1 VQQPLI
7 LAHAFGA
14 RYDLPIPLKL
24 FVLGG
29 AVVVV
34 LSFLVAERR
43 TVDTSRERLAV
54 DVTYTRP
61 WTRAG
66 VVWATVSMLFLA
78 FLVIVGIT
86 GSQEIPE
93 NIVPTSFWLV
103 IWIIVPLSCGI
114 LGDWTQA
121 VNPFATLARLCDRPG
136 LRKAVLGSEAPVGW
150 PSWLGWWPAVV
161 LYFLT
166 ACGELVFNKT
176 AVQPRVTAVSLL
188 VYALASAFCGLMFG
202 RRWLERGEMFSV
214 LFSTWGRLG
223 YFRFGA
229 EGRSGF
235 AGGLDV
241 PFEPSPS
248 RTAFVLLLLVS
259 VNFDGLI
266 STPHWTSL
274 TNHLKLSAPDK
285 SKQLELF
292 ATLVFLAIAVVVY
305 AVFGAFAFAAARAA
319 GVRERLTAALAD
331 LLPSMLP
338 IAFGYL
344 IAHNL
349 QYVLIN
355 SQLLLPLIG
364 NPTGL
369 NSWPIHLFFPF
380 NDNFEPHVKFL
391 PNEFYWYFA
400 VVVIIVV
407 HIVAVVIAH
416 RNLTLRSTGRAEAR
430 RGEYRWLVA
439 MVSYTMLSLWLI
451 AQPLTKEDKPAT
463 SSALSARPVAASH
476 VLALASTVLP
486 PGR

>member
-1 VQQPLI
+1 VEQPLI

-43 TVDTSRERLAV
+43 TVDTSIKTV
-54 DVTYTRP
+54 PTDVTYIRP
-61 WTRAG
+61 WTRSG
-66 VVWATVSMLFLA
+66 VIWASISMLFLA
-78 FLVIVGIT
+78 FLIIVGIT

-103 IWIIVPLSCGI
+103 VWIIVPLTCGI

-121 VNPFATLARLCDRPG
+121 LNPFATLAKLCDRPG
-136 LRKAVLGSEAPVGW
+136 LRRTVLGSERPVGW
-150 PSWLGWWPAVV
+150 PAKLGWWPAVV

-166 ACGELVFNKT
+166 ACGELIVNKT
-176 AVQPRVTAVSLL
+176 AVQPRITALSLL
-188 VYALASAFCGLMFG
+188 VYALVSSFCGLMFG

-223 YFRFGA
+223 FFRFGA
-229 EGRSGF
+229 YGRRGF

-274 TNHLKLSAPDK
+274 TTHLKLAAPHPAYR
-285 SKQLELF
+285 LEIF

-305 AVFGAFAFAAARAA
+305 AVFGGFAYAAARAA
-319 GVRERLTAALAD
+319 GVRERLVAALAD

-391 PNEFYWYFA
+391 PNSFYWYFA
-400 VVVIIVV
+400 VVVIIAV
-407 HIVAVVIAH
+407 HIIAVVIAH
-416 RNLTLRSTGRAEAR
+416 RHLTLRSTGRAQAR

-439 MVSYTMLSLWLI
+439 MVAYTMLSLWLI
-451 AQPLTKEDKPAT
+451 AQPLTKEDKPAS
-463 SSALSARPVAASH
+463 SSALPSRPAATSYVLSSAA
-476 VLALASTVLP
+476 P

>member
-1 VQQPLI
+1 MPQPLI

-43 TVDTSRERLAV
+43 TVDTSRETV
-54 DVTYTRP
+54 PTDVTYLRP
-61 WTRAG
+61 WTTGAAA
-66 VVWATVSMLFLA
+66 WATVSMLFLA

-93 NIVPTSFWLV
+93 NIVPTTFWLV
-103 IWIIVPLSCGI
+103 VWIIVPLTCGI

-121 VNPFATLARLCDRPG
+121 VNPFATLAKLCDRPG
-136 LRKAVLGSEAPVGW
+136 LRKALLGSEAPVGW
-150 PSWLGWWPAVV
+150 PDKLGWWPAVV

-176 AVQPRVTAVSLL
+176 AVQPRVTAIAL
-188 VYALASAFCGLMFG
+188 VIYALVSAFGGLMFG

-223 YFRFGA
+223 FLRFGA
-229 EGRSGF
+229 QGRRGF

-266 STPHWTSL
+266 STPHWATVTRNL
-274 TNHLKLSAPDK
+274 HLAAPDK
-285 SKQLELF
+285 SHQLELF
-292 ATLVFLAIAVVVY
+292 ATLVFLAIAVVVF
-305 AVFGAFAFAAARAA
+305 AVFGGFAYAAARAA
-319 GVRERLTAALAD
+319 GVRERMTAALAD

-369 NSWPIHLFFPF
+369 ESWPIHLFYPF
-380 NDNFEPHVKFL
+380 NDNFEPHVAFL
-391 PNEFYWYFA
+391 PNAFYWYFA
-400 VVVIIVV
+400 VVVIIAV

-416 RNLTLRSTGRAEAR
+416 RHLTLRSLGRAEAR
-430 RGEYRWLVA
+430 RGEYRWLIA
-439 MVSYTMLSLWLI
+439 MVAYTMLSLWLI
-451 AQPLTKEDKPAT
+451 AQPLTKEEKP
-463 SSALSARPVAASH
+463 SSSESSGLVRPAVTAPLVVAAP
-476 VLALASTVLP
+476 AP
-486 PGR
+486 

>member
-1 VQQPLI
+1 VDSVQPLY

-43 TVDTSRERLAV
+43 TVDTSRETVPADSSYV
-54 DVTYTRP
+54 RP
-61 WTRAG
+61 MTTSGWVGA
-66 VVWATVSMLFLA
+66 AISLLFLA
-78 FLVIVGIT
+78 FLIIVGIT

-93 NIVPTSFWLV
+93 NIVPTTFWLV
-103 IWIIVPLSCGI
+103 IWIIVPLTCGI
-114 LGDWTQA
+114 FGDWTQA
-121 VNPFATLARLCDRPG
+121 LNPFAALAKICDKPG
-136 LRKAVLGSEAPVGW
+136 LRKALFGSEAPVGW

-166 ACGELVFNKT
+166 ACGELIYNKT
-176 AVQPRVTAVSLL
+176 AVQPKITAIALL
-188 VYALASAFCGLMFG
+188 VYALVSAFLGLMFG
-202 RRWLERGEMFSV
+202 RSWLEKGEVFSV
-214 LFSTWGRLG
+214 LFATWGRLG
-223 YFRFGA
+223 FFRFGTQ
-229 EGRSGF
+229 GRRGF

-266 STPHWTSL
+266 STPHWTTL
-274 TNHLKLSAPDK
+274 TRNLDLAAPHPAYKLETFGVA
-285 SKQLELF
+285 
-292 ATLVFLAIAVVVY
+292 VFLSIAIAVFT
-305 AVFGAFAFAAARAA
+305 VFGLFAYAAARAA
-319 GVRERLTAALAD
+319 GSRVKLVPALAD

-355 SQLLLPLIG
+355 SQLLFPLIG

-369 NSWPIHLFFPF
+369 DSWPIHLPYPL
-380 NDNFEPHVKFL
+380 NDNFEPRVKFL
-391 PNEFYWYFA
+391 PNSFYWYFA
-400 VVVIIVV
+400 VVVIIAV

-416 RNLTLRSTGRAEAR
+416 RHLTLRSHARADAR

-439 MVSYTMLSLWLI
+439 MVAYTMLSLWLI

-463 SSALSARPVAASH
+463 SSSLPRPAATAHLVVAA
-476 VLALASTVLP
+476 A

>member
-1 VQQPLI
+1 VDSAQPLI

-29 AVVVV
+29 AAVVV

-43 TVDTSRERLAV
+43 DVDTSRTDPPV
-54 DVTYTRP
+54 DVSYIRP
-61 WTRAG
+61 TGTGG
-66 VVWATVSMLFLA
+66 VVGGVIGLLVLA
-78 FLVIVGIT
+78 FLIIVGIT

-93 NIVPTSFWLV
+93 NIVPTSFWL
-103 IWIIVPLSCGI
+103 IAWIIVPLTCGI

-121 VNPFATLARLCDRPG
+121 LNPFATLAKLFDRPG
-136 LRKAVLGSEAPVGW
+136 FRKALLGSEAAVRW
-150 PSWLGWWPAVV
+150 PAKLGWWPAVV

-166 ACGELVFNKT
+166 SCGELIFNKT
-176 AVQPRVTAVSLL
+176 AVQPRVTAIALL
-188 VYALASAFCGLMFG
+188 VYAVVSGFLGLMFG
-202 RRWLERGEMFSV
+202 RSWLERGEMFSV
-214 LFSTWGRLG
+214 LYATWGRLG
-223 YFRFGA
+223 FFRFGA
-229 EGRSGF
+229 QGRRGF

-266 STPHWTSL
+266 STPHWNTIK
-274 TNHLKLSAPDK
+274 TNLKLVAPNK
-285 SKQLELF
+285 SGQLELF
-292 ATLVFLAIAVVVY
+292 SVVVFLAIAAAVF
-305 AVFGAFAFAAARAA
+305 AVFGIFAYAAARAA
-319 GVRERLTAALAD
+319 GSRSRFVASLAD

-355 SQLLLPLIG
+355 SQLMLPLIG

-369 NSWPIHLFFPF
+369 DSWPIHLAYPF
-380 NDNFEPHVKFL
+380 NDDFEVHNKFL
-391 PNEFYWYFA
+391 PNSFYWYFA
-400 VVVIIVV
+400 VVVIIAV

-416 RNLTLRSTGRAEAR
+416 RHITLRSKARANAR

-439 MVSYTMLSLWLI
+439 MVAYTMLSLWLI
-451 AQPLTKEDKPAT
+451 AQPLTKESGSA
-463 SSALSARPVAASH
+463 SSATPARPAVTTA
-476 VLALASTVLP
+476 VLAADSS
-486 PGR
+486 R

>member
-1 VQQPLI
+1 MQQPLI

-29 AVVVV
+29 AAVVV

-43 TVDTSRERLAV
+43 AVDTSQEVVAT
-54 DVTYTRP
+54 DVTYLRP
-61 WTRAG
+61 WDTAAAI
-66 VVWATVSMLFLA
+66 WSTISLLFLA

-93 NIVPTSFWLV
+93 NIVPTTFWLV
-103 IWIIVPLSCGI
+103 VWIIVPLTCGL

-121 VNPFATLARLCDRPG
+121 INPFAALARFADKPG
-136 LRKAVLGSEAPVGW
+136 LRKVLLGSEAPVSW
-150 PSWLGWWPAVV
+150 PDKLGWWPAVV
-161 LYFLT
+161 LYFMT
-166 ACGELVFNKT
+166 ACGELIVNKS
-176 AVQPRVTAVSLL
+176 AVQPRVTAIGLL
-188 VYALASAFCGLMFG
+188 VYALVSAFAGLMFG
-202 RRWLERGEMFSV
+202 KRWLERGEMFSV
-214 LFSTWGRLG
+214 LYSTWGRLG
-223 YFRFGA
+223 FFRFGA
-229 EGRSGF
+229 QGRKGF

-241 PFEPSPS
+241 PFEPAPS

-266 STPHWTSL
+266 STPHWTTL
-274 TNHLKLSAPDK
+274 TTHLKLVAPDK

-292 ATLVFLAIAVVVY
+292 GTVVFLAIAVAVW
-305 AVFGAFAFAAARAA
+305 AVFGGFAYAAARAA
-319 GVRERLTAALAD
+319 GVRERMTAALAS
-331 LLPSMLP
+331 LLPSMVP

-369 NSWPIHLFFPF
+369 NSWPIHLFYPF

-407 HIVAVVIAH
+407 HIIAVVIAH
-416 RNLTLRSTGRAEAR
+416 RNLTLRSRDRVTAR

-439 MVSYTMLSLWLI
+439 MVAYTMLSLWLI
-451 AQPLTKEDKPAT
+451 AQPLTKEEKPAS
-463 SSALSARPVAASH
+463 SSALARPPVTAPLVVAA
-476 VLALASTVLP
+476 P
-486 PGR
+486 